1 MNAVRPADD
10 LVPRVGLIALRRQGT
25 TVFGCPR
32 IGYPRAHDGTRAFGA
47 SAPTWAE
54 PLADQQIST
63 VAFAEDFHGANP
75 TTRNFT
81 TEITE
86 STENDKM
93 RRERQLMG
101 FADPSELEVVVSVS
115 SVISVVKN

>member
-1 MNAVRPADD
+1 MR
-10 LVPRVGLIALRRQGT
+10 VPPISTHSRRILAIALPGHDRHHLSEAPAGQTPARPGT
-25 TVFGCPR
+25 DEKHAT
-32 IGYPRAHDGTRAFGA
+32 
-47 SAPTWAE
+47 S
-54 PLADQQIST
+54 
-63 VAFAEDFHGANP
+63 P

-101 FADPSELEVVVSVS
+101 FANPRSWKWS
-115 SVISVVKN
+115 SPWAP